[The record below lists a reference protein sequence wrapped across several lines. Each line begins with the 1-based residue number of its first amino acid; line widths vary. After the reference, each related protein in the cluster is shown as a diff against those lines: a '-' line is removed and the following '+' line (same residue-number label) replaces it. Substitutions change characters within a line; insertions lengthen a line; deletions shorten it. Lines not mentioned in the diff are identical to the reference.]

1 MYKIIWL
8 LLLIFCYNLTIY
20 RRGNTCRDALK
31 LYYLFYFLNA
41 TLILIALFKFLD
53 PDCFKI
59 YMQTNSILLFKKPE
73 NYNISPIVNKI
84 KDNVQS
90 NKLNIHI
97 IITYYIIITIKL
109 PKSDSVSFTIF
120 GMLST
125 FHKLSNA

>member
-1 MYKIIWL
+1 M
-8 LLLIFCYNLTIY
+8 TIY
-20 RRGNTCRDALK
+20 RRGNACRDALK

-84 KDNVQS
+84 EDMYKVTS
-90 NKLNIHI
+90 LLYVHI
-97 IITYYIIITIKL
+97 IITYYIIIDIKL
-109 PKSDSVSFTIF
+109 PK
-120 GMLST
+120 
-125 FHKLSNA
+125 